1 MDTSGAQATEG
12 IPSFAPFQPGEKAAA
27 ITLFLVALL
36 STLVLSFVLL
46 GVAWIVS
53 SSTFKRTP
61 YQDLSRE
68 AFFFRSQLGQ
78 YATCL
83 LLSNWIRAV
92 SGLIDINWISGGGAK
107 AGTSCIAQGSLRQ
120 IGEYASFFFIVA
132 MGIHTFN
139 TLVLRNRPPHWLGIV
154 VTATGWAS
162 AVTIGVAPVSVTS
175 AANGPFY
182 NIDGLTCDIS
192 RSYAVAHMLLYFL
205 PLFLASFLSVM
216 VYSLIFLMLRG
227 TIIFNAGLKIHINP
241 ERRLRPRNETFEEY
255 QRFICSVARKMLW
268 LPISFILS
276 LLPSSIVQLMD
287 ISGIDVSPGAMALS
301 CILER
306 LDGVINVLI
315 LFRVLGTLSPAV
327 KSSYS
332 IDSEK
337 GRLGN
342 VTISRPLNDT
352 KSVSTFPSEIQGQ
365 VTKSATP
372 ARSPDATVQ
381 GGASYVFSLAKS
393 LFRFHKRIG
402 SSSSSTRMLMRE
414 PPSRGHSPTS
424 SLESSESSSS
434 TLPVGRPTAPAS
446 NIELPVPHKAVQ
458 KSTQPVPRM
467 SPLKIDLP
475 SQHGIGFTKL
485 SPPPRGKRS
494 QTSRDPR
501 PISGPPTLPIVPI
514 LEVTLCSPTTTPTEC
529 GVGSLINMYISSDA
543 TLSGELPPFPDTAVH
558 RDSSAS
564 LPRSSSSPSGWPATR
579 LPALSAVDLPVSV
592 TPESIGSSHKAAVS
606 IGAVGGRPTHAHL
619 LPPAPHPNLLSARA
633 TSSAGATYGS
643 QYSDSDGDAPPSSEV
658 SAARDTKASAQSGAS
673 REGQSSAQDHPAP
686 RTLPLSRSL
695 LSHAQSVKLHK
706 SPSSSSRYG
715 YL

>member
-1 MDTSGAQATEG
+1 MKLLKSISASSVRLRGKCFGKPDPRSRMTPGLRSFCSGFR
-12 IPSFAPFQPGEKAAA
+12 S
-27 ITLFLVALL
+27 
-36 STLVLSFVLL
+36 
-46 GVAWIVS
+46 VS
-53 SSTFKRTP
+53 SALRLIDHKHFN
-61 YQDLSRE
+61 
-68 AFFFRSQLGQ
+68 
-78 YATCL
+78 L
-83 LLSNWIRAV
+83 LFSFHSFSSPFVHRAIDGYFWHRCVPWSYGIIVYIRAPRWCGDFQ
-92 SGLIDINWISGGGAK
+92 S
-107 AGTSCIAQGSLRQ
+107 
-120 IGEYASFFFIVA
+120 
-132 MGIHTFN
+132 
-139 TLVLRNRPPHWLGIV
+139 PPCL
-154 VTATGWAS
+154 
-162 AVTIGVAPVSVTS
+162 
-175 AANGPFY
+175 
-182 NIDGLTCDIS
+182 
-192 RSYAVAHMLLYFL
+192 
-205 PLFLASFLSVM
+205 
-216 VYSLIFLMLRG
+216 SLIR
-227 TIIFNAGLKIHINP
+227 
-241 ERRLRPRNETFEEY
+241 
-255 QRFICSVARKMLW
+255 
-268 LPISFILS
+268 
-276 LLPSSIVQLMD
+276 
-287 ISGIDVSPGAMALS
+287 DV
-301 CILER
+301 
-306 LDGVINVLI
+306 GVINVLI